1 VNTKELIISE
11 LESTSE
17 DLLSEVLQFVRF
29 IKHQQPIS
37 ISTTARQ
44 RIPNLEQGKIIISD
58 DFNVGWDRQI
68 ETDFGEGKLD
78 CLIAKAESDIANNN
92 VISLDEVIQTD
103 PDVGL
108 EIKPAVIDQLLAI
121 RQSKTP
127 TLTTEE
133 VKQRLESIEEE
144 HPILKFA
151 GIFEDDS
158 DFDAVVA
165 NIEKDR
171 STNIEE

>member
-1 VNTKELIISE
+1 
-11 LESTSE
+11 
-17 DLLSEVLQFVRF
+17 
-29 IKHQQPIS
+29 
-37 ISTTARQ
+37 
-44 RIPNLEQGKIIISD
+44 
-58 DFNVGWDRQI
+58 
-68 ETDFGEGKLD
+68 
-78 CLIAKAESDIANNN
+78 
-92 VISLDEVIQTD
+92 
-103 PDVGL
+103 
-108 EIKPAVIDQLLAI
+108 LLAI
-121 RQSKTP
+121 RQSKSP

-133 VKQRLESIEEE
+133 VKQRLELIEEN

>member
-1 VNTKELIISE
+1 VNTKELIVSE
-11 LESTSE
+11 LESISE
-17 DLLSEVLQFVRF
+17 ELLSEVLEFVKS
-29 IKHQQPIS
+29 IKRQQLIS

-44 RIPNLEQGKIIISD
+44 RIPNLEQGKIIMSD

-108 EIKPAVIDQLLAI
+108 EVNPAVIEQLLAI
-121 RQSKTP
+121 RKSKSP

-133 VKQRLESIEEE
+133 VKQRLGSIEEE

-151 GIFEDDS
+151 GIFKDDS

-165 NIEKDR
+165 NIETDR
-171 STNIEE
+171 PDTIE

>member
-1 VNTKELIISE
+1 MNTR
-11 LESTSE
+11 LEVQSAIKQLPKDE
-17 DLLSEVLQFVRF
+17 IRDLSKWLQEYLD
-29 IKHQQPIS
+29 KKCDQQID
-37 ISTTARQ
+37 
-44 RIPNLEQGKIIISD
+44 L
-58 DFNVGWDRQI
+58 
-68 ETDFGEGKLD
+68 
-78 CLIAKAESDIANNN
+78 
-92 VISLDEVIQTD
+92 
-103 PDVGL
+103 DVGL
-108 EIKPAVIDQLLAI
+108 EVNPAVIEQLLAI
-121 RQSKTP
+121 RQSKSP

-133 VKQRLESIEEE
+133 VKQRLESIEED

>member
-1 VNTKELIISE
+1 MNSR
-11 LESTSE
+11 LEVQSAIKQLPKDE
-17 DLLSEVLQFVRF
+17 ILNLAKWLQ
-29 IKHQQPIS
+29 
-37 ISTTARQ
+37 
-44 RIPNLEQGKIIISD
+44 EY
-58 DFNVGWDRQI
+58 
-68 ETDFGEGKLD
+68 
-78 CLIAKAESDIANNN
+78 
-92 VISLDEVIQTD
+92 LDEECDRQTD

-108 EIKPAVIDQLLAI
+108 EVNPAVIEQLLAI
-121 RQSKTP
+121 RQSKSS

-133 VKQRLESIEEE
+133 VKQRLGSIEDE
-144 HPILKFA
+144 HSILKFA

>member
-1 VNTKELIISE
+1 MNTKELIVSE

-17 DLLSEVLQFVRF
+17 DLLSEVLEFVKS
-29 IKHQQPIS
+29 IKRQQPIS

-44 RIPNLEQGKIIISD
+44 RIPNLEQGKIIMSD

-108 EIKPAVIDQLLAI
+108 EVNPAVIEQLLAI
-121 RQSKTP
+121 RHSKTP

-133 VKQRLESIEEE
+133 VKQRLGSIEEE

-151 GIFEDDS
+151 GIFKDDS

-165 NIEKDR
+165 NIETDR
-171 STNIEE
+171 PDTIE

>member
-1 VNTKELIISE
+1 M
-11 LESTSE
+11 
-17 DLLSEVLQFVRF
+17 
-29 IKHQQPIS
+29 
-37 ISTTARQ
+37 
-44 RIPNLEQGKIIISD
+44 SD

-68 ETDFGEGKLD
+68 ETDFGEGNLD

-92 VISLDEVIQTD
+92 VRDLDEVLQTD

-108 EIKPAVIDQLLAI
+108 EVNPAVIEQLLAI
-121 RQSKTP
+121 RQSKTS

-133 VKQRLESIEEE
+133 VKQRLGSIEED

-151 GIFEDDS
+151 GIFKDGS

-165 NIEKDR
+165 NIETDR
-171 STNIEE
+171 SATIE